1 MRQTDCC
8 YTNIIGGNNSSFS
21 HGEMGGGGGAFFFDI
36 LLSSCPENT
45 KIFILGCFVMNH
57 KTILLTCTVRFIL
70 STLSR
75 QSHVACSYLKMGYF
89 LDYFHLVVVGF
100 P

>member
-1 MRQTDCC
+1 MEKWA
-8 YTNIIGGNNSSFS
+8 GGHFS
-21 HGEMGGGGGAFFFDI
+21 LTFYFHPV
-36 LLSSCPENT
+36 LRT
-45 KIFILGCFVMNH
+45 QIFILGCFVMNH
-57 KTILLTCTVRFIL
+57 KTILLTCRFIL